1 MSSKTKRTMDKITE
15 QKLNTV
21 VQVLSIMQ
29 NEALQMSWF
38 QRFRIS
44 WRFLWTKNIDNFF
57 EIAGKNNKKEQRKNE
72 KVHNT

>member
-29 NEALQMSWF
+29 NEASQMNWA
-38 QRFRIS
+38 QRFRIG
-44 WRFLWTKNIDNFF
+44 WRFLWTRDISNFF
-57 EIAGKNNKKEQRKNE
+57 ELAKRNRKNE
-72 KVHNT
+72 EVHNT